1 MLEGTGMVDAP
12 MGRSRGT
19 AWTVAAGRAVGSG
32 VRLASFGDL
41 GGFAGGAEGVLEAD
55 AARAVGGSGG
65 STTTGAAGGGCE
77 ARGSLVAGETAA
89 GSATGSE
96 DGNAGGAG
104 GTGAGGAASG
114 SAAGAGAATGVAG
127 TVGATG
133 AGAAAEAGAGEAV
146 LLGGASPVTRHSQ
159 PAPGAAARQ
168 SHAPSAE
175 TVCRPWQSTAPA
187 VTKARRRKVDTG

>member
-1 MLEGTGMVDAP
+1 MVDAP

-96 DGNAGGAG
+96 DGDAG

-133 AGAAAEAGAGEAV
+133 AGAAAEAGEAV

>member
-32 VRLASFGDL
+32 VRLASFGGL
-41 GGFAGGAEGVLEAD
+41 GGFAGGAEGGLEAD

-77 ARGSLVAGETAA
+77 ARGSLVAGATAA
-89 GSATGSE
+89 GSATGSG
-96 DGNAGGAG
+96 DGNAFGAG
-104 GTGAGGAASG
+104 GTGAGGQRRGAHAEAPRQAWPEP
-114 SAAGAGAATGVAG
+114 SA
-127 TVGATG
+127 ATG
-133 AGAAAEAGAGEAV
+133 AGAAAGEAV

-159 PAPGAAARQ
+159 PAPEAPARQ

>member
-1 MLEGTGMVDAP
+1 MLEGTGMVSAP

-77 ARGSLVAGETAA
+77 ASGSLVAGATAA
-89 GSATGSE
+89 GSATGSG
-96 DGNAGGAG
+96 DGNACGAG

-114 SAAGAGAATGVAG
+114 GAAGAPAGAATGVAG

-133 AGAAAEAGAGEAV
+133 AGAASGAGEAV

-159 PAPGAAARQ
+159 PAPEAPARQ

-175 TVCRPWQSTAPA
+175 AVCRPWQSTAPA